1 MQRSYPPLCGIVQLT
16 NSDALCF
23 RNCGFTNTNK
33 GEVKMEIKKVCVLG
47 AGLMGNGI
55 AQVCAQA
62 GYEVTMRD
70 IEQRFVD
77 GGMNSIKKNLNRD
90 MEKGKITKEQME
102 SVLGR
107 IKPTLDLKEAATGA
121 DIVVEVVIEVM
132 DVKKKVYAE
141 LEEIVPKHCLF
152 FTNTSGL
159 SITEMASVTK
169 RPDKVIG
176 THFFNPVPVMKL
188 LEIICCY
195 QTSAETLET
204 AKAWGKKIGKEVII
218 VKEAPAFV
226 VNRILCVMLNE
237 AFYVL
242 DQGLAS
248 AEDIDK
254 GMMLG
259 CNHPIGPLALADL
272 VGLET
277 LLRIMDDM
285 YRELGDKYR
294 PAPLLRKLVRAG
306 NFGRKSGRGVYDYS
320 KK

>member
-1 MQRSYPPLCGIVQLT
+1 MKI
-16 NSDALCF
+16 
-23 RNCGFTNTNK
+23 
-33 GEVKMEIKKVCVLG
+33 EKVCVLG

-62 GYEVTMRD
+62 GYDVALRD

-77 GGMNSIKKNLNRD
+77 GGMKTIQKNLARD
-90 MEKGKITKEQME
+90 VEKGKMTQVHME
-102 SVLGR
+102 AVLAR
-107 IKPTLDLKEAATGA
+107 IKPTLDLKEAATNA

-141 LEEIVPKHCLF
+141 LEEIVPEHCLF

-159 SITEMASVTK
+159 SITEMAAITK
-169 RPDKVIG
+169 RPGRFIG

-188 LEIICCY
+188 LEIIRGH
-195 QTSAETLET
+195 QTSDETLQT
-204 AKAWGKKIGKEVII
+204 AREWGTKIGKDVIV

-226 VNRILCVMLNE
+226 VNRILCTMLNE
-237 AFYVL
+237 AFFVL
-242 DQGLAS
+242 DEGLAT

-254 GMMLG
+254 GMVLG

-272 VGLET
+272 VGNET
-277 LLRIMDDM
+277 LLRVIEGLH
-285 YRELGDKYR
+285 RELGDKYR
-294 PAPLLRKLVRAG
+294 PAPILRKLVRAG
-306 NFGRKSGRGVYDYS
+306 HFGRKTGKGFYDYS

>member
-1 MQRSYPPLCGIVQLT
+1 
-16 NSDALCF
+16 
-23 RNCGFTNTNK
+23 
-33 GEVKMEIKKVCVLG
+33 MEIKKVCVLG
-47 AGLMGNGI
+47 AGLMGSGI
-55 AQVCAQA
+55 AQVCAQT
-62 GYEVTMRD
+62 GYEVSMRD

-77 GGMNSIKKNLNRD
+77 GGMNSVKKNLNRD

-121 DIVVEVVIEVM
+121 DVVVEVVIEVM

-141 LEEIVPKHCLF
+141 LEEIVPQHCLF

-272 VGLET
+272 VGLDT

>member
-1 MQRSYPPLCGIVQLT
+1 
-16 NSDALCF
+16 
-23 RNCGFTNTNK
+23 
-33 GEVKMEIKKVCVLG
+33 MEIKKVCVLG
-47 AGLMGNGI
+47 AGLMGSGI

-70 IEQRFVD
+70 IEQRFID
-77 GGMNSIKKNLNRD
+77 GGMNTIKKNLNRD
-90 MEKGKITKEQME
+90 AEKGKITKEQME
-102 SVLGR
+102 AILGR

-121 DIVVEVVIEVM
+121 DVVVEVVIEVM

-188 LEIICCY
+188 LEVICCY
-195 QTSAETLET
+195 QTSAETLEV
-204 AKAWGKKIGKEVII
+204 AKTWGKKIGKEVI
-218 VKEAPAFV
+218 VVREAPAFV

-272 VGLET
+272 VGLDT